1 MQSQLFLSNE
11 KLALF
16 YLIGWV
22 RENYPDVIIVGPCTV
37 DAAALKG
44 DDKDSSGGAGIGDI
58 LTSCTTG
65 DLMDGCTEKLDVFS
79 YHYYNGVSERMA
91 ALCPQMYTP
100 PEGATSEEYLGMA
113 GMCARAFA
121 PYRDK
126 YCPGG
131 EMWVT
136 ESGDSVQEVIHGLL
150 LIWKYHVN

>member
-1 MQSQLFLSNE
+1 
-11 KLALF
+11 
-16 YLIGWV
+16 
-22 RENYPDVIIVGPCTV
+22 
-37 DAAALKG
+37 
-44 DDKDSSGGAGIGDI
+44 
-58 LTSCTTG
+58 
-65 DLMDGCTEKLDVFS
+65 
-79 YHYYNGVSERMA
+79 MA